1 MADFNDLK
9 EVLEEL
15 KHHWQKSGNPRGKG
29 KKATGWLDPAT
40 CAYVGL
46 VSVGRLAFL
55 IKESG
60 YFSFFMDTS

>member
-1 MADFNDLK
+1 MADFKDLK
-9 EVLEEL
+9 EDLEEP

-29 KKATGWLDPAT
+29 KEATGGLDPAT
-40 CAYVGL
+40 CDYVGL

-60 YFSFFMDTS
+60 CFSFFVGTR